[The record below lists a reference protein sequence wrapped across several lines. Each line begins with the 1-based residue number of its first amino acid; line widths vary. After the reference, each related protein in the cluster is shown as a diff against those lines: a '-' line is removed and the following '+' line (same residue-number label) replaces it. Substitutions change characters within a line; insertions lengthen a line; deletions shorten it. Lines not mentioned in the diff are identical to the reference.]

1 MAWGWFSASSSDET
15 ESVSVDFVET
25 VSEVIKS
32 VANVEQGLVE
42 ADRLLAEIESTY
54 SANSS
59 SSSQTSVSS
68 SSSS

>member
-15 ESVSVDFVET
+15 EIVSADFVET
-25 VSEVIKS
+25 VSEVIKN

-54 SANSS
+54 NASS
-59 SSSQTSVSS
+59 NSSSQTSTSS
-68 SSSS
+68 SR